1 VAHIADEYTLLFNAI
16 YTNPSDSSL
25 WFYIYWLLS
34 QTVDFTLV
42 YTLAEHCVQLYELDG
57 EKESKWVMLTMLT
70 LLQDHNFAENCK
82 KHEKTLVQMGGKD
95 ETQLIEALMR
105 VDPLRKN
112 YYRVKLK

>member
-1 VAHIADEYTLLFNAI
+1 
-16 YTNPSDSSL
+16 
-25 WFYIYWLLS
+25 
-34 QTVDFTLV
+34 
-42 YTLAEHCVQLYELDG
+42 
-57 EKESKWVMLTMLT
+57 MLTMLT

-105 VDPLRKN
+105 VDPLRRN